1 MRQSLCMMTFLAL
14 GFVMIALDRPAP
26 AQSRRAPKGQPIKL
40 TAEQLV
46 KECEANSAKA
56 NAKYKGKTLRVT
68 GVVGD
73 IYDDMLYLPVKGKNE
88 TVRVGIRFGEGNKPP
103 VKKGDKATFEGEFE
117 LVAVL
122 GPLLV
127 KCKLVEDDGKKKK

>member
-1 MRQSLCMMTFLAL
+1 MRRSLCMMTFLVF
-14 GFVMIALDRPAP
+14 GFSVTALDRPAS
-26 AQSRRAPKGQPIKL
+26 AQAGRKPKGQPIKL

-46 KECEANSAKA
+46 KECEVSSAKA

-88 TVRVGIRFGEGNKPP
+88 TVRVGIRFGEGNKPS

-127 KCKLVEDDGKKKK
+127 KCRLIEDDGKKK

>member
-1 MRQSLCMMTFLAL
+1 MRQSLFMMAFLAFGFFVTAL
-14 GFVMIALDRPAP
+14 GQPAS
-26 AQSRRAPKGQPIKL
+26 AQSRRTPKAQPIKL

-46 KECEANSAKA
+46 KESEADSTKT

-73 IYDDMLYLPVKGKNE
+73 IYDDILYLPVQGKDG
-88 TVRVGIRFGEGNKPP
+88 TVRVGIRYGEGNKPS

-122 GPLLV
+122 GPTLA
-127 KCKLVEDDGKKKK
+127 KCKLVKDDEKKK

>member
-1 MRQSLCMMTFLAL
+1 MRQTLCLMTFLAFGL
-14 GFVMIALDRPAP
+14 YVTGLDQPAS
-26 AQSRRAPKGQPIKL
+26 AQSRRTPKGQPIKL

-46 KECEANSAKA
+46 KECEASSAKA

-88 TVRVGIRFGEGNKPP
+88 TVRVGIRYGEGNKPS

-127 KCKLVEDDGKKKK
+127 KCRLVEDSGKKK

>member
-1 MRQSLCMMTFLAL
+1 MRQSRCVMTFLAF
-14 GFVMIALDRPAP
+14 GFCLTALDQPAP
-26 AQSRRAPKGQPIKL
+26 AQSGRTPKAQPIKL

-46 KECEANSAKA
+46 KECEASSDKA
-56 NAKYKGKTLRVT
+56 NAKYKGKKLRVT

-73 IYDDMLYLPVKGKNE
+73 IYDDMLYLPVKGKDG
-88 TVRVGIRFGEGNKPP
+88 TVRVGIRYGEGNKPS

-127 KCKLVEDDGKKKK
+127 KCRLIEDKGKKK

>member
-1 MRQSLCMMTFLAL
+1 MTCAPSGATRSLRGSDLIGGSL
-14 GFVMIALDRPAP
+14 GIDPVNAY
-26 AQSRRAPKGQPIKL
+26 
-40 TAEQLV
+40 
-46 KECEANSAKA
+46 AKA

-88 TVRVGIRFGEGNKPP
+88 TVRVGIRYGQGNKPS

-127 KCKLVEDDGKKKK
+127 KCRLVEDDAKKKK